1 VKAVLDTNVVAALMK
16 GDPKVVARLQATTKT
31 NVAIPQPVAAEI
43 AFGLSR
49 LPRSK
54 RRESLERAWTALAA
68 EIPRMSWTD
77 EVSEAFGR
85 IKAALERVGRLLDDF
100 DIAIAAHAVASGGSL
115 VTFNT
120 RHMDR
125 VPTLSLEDWSRD
137 AG

>member
-16 GDPKVVARLQATTKT
+16 GDPRVVARLQSAKKT

-43 AFGLSR
+43 AFGLAR

-54 RRESLERAWTALAA
+54 RRESLERAWGALAA

-85 IKAALERVGRLLDDF
+85 IKAGLERVGRLLDDF
-100 DIAIAAHAVASGGSL
+100 DIAIAAHALATGASL
-115 VTFNT
+115 VTFNN
-120 RHMDR
+120 RHMER
-125 VPTLSLEDWSRD
+125 VPGLPLEDWSG
-137 AG
+137 AGG